1 MPGSETLVSSHTG
14 PAYPALR
21 SSSSSRDRTVAVARG
36 LAGLTT
42 TQANGCPVR
51 VVARVPPS
59 VPPVIGAG

>member
-14 PAYPALR
+14 PAYPASR
-21 SSSSSRDRTVAVARG
+21 SSPSSRERTAAVARG
-36 LAGLTT
+36 LEGLTT
-42 TQANGCPVR
+42 TQASGRPVR